1 MLVLM
6 AIGAQ
11 QFPVAAVRRIVLVIA
26 VFMMYF
32 KELQIGMGEGA
43 GAAPA
48 HPGIELQRLRAVTG
62 IPLVC
67 RAARLK
73 NHLVQ
78 PVIVLRHDDL
88 LQWQDY
94 AAANSLS

>member
-1 MLVLM
+1 
-6 AIGAQ
+6 
-11 QFPVAAVRRIVLVIA
+11 
-26 VFMMYF
+26 MYF
-32 KELQIGMGEGA
+32 ELMQIGMGKRA
-43 GAAPA
+43 GATPA
-48 HPGIELQRLRAVTG
+48 HPGIQLQRLRAVTG
-62 IPLVC
+62 FPLIG

-88 LQWQDY
+88 LQLPDY